1 VIYRRFRLVEELL
14 QGMESFTPRGSTV
27 HSALQLLR
35 SSGATVHSVMMSSSI
50 IVLFGDPPPLRRGP
64 SGFLISLSLH
74 VCVCGVLFLALNQP
88 HTADSRSLTQRYAVR
103 IMELRK
109 QEPKFHRPVQR
120 AISRPDQLPDT
131 HPIAHGGSPNT
142 AAAARI
148 PLNFSSQKQ
157 AVQTLVQPDAP
168 TDPTIP
174 QVPLPQVFVWSS
186 RDITVKKIVQ
196 PAPQTTAAIDVRPS
210 LDSPNQEVRV
220 ADLKISSTAY
230 DTNAPL
236 PAPSK
241 TSPVSAPATQQT
253 KMPETA
259 SKDAGKATPAGVI
272 SASNIQLQEGTATL
286 PMINEVAPA
295 PLSGSLTAGQP
306 KSLSETGQGK
316 TDGKQNGAGTGQTA
330 GNQVG
335 NAASGSGAGGQ
346 GGTSGLSGGDASVT
360 SGASQHTV
368 VHITL
373 PKDGKFGVVVVG
385 SSLAEDYPETVHLW
399 SNRLAYTVY
408 LRVGVSKNW
417 ILQYC
422 LPRVQETALVGGA
435 GRPDAPW
442 PYDITR
448 PSIDADANAD
458 AIMVHGFVN
467 ALGRFEQL
475 AVIFPTEL
483 AETKFLLHALQ
494 QWQFRPGTQNGQAT
508 TMEVLLIIPAE
519 TE

>member
-1 VIYRRFRLVEELL
+1 
-14 QGMESFTPRGSTV
+14 MK
-27 HSALQLLR
+27 
-35 SSGATVHSVMMSSSI
+35 SSSI
-50 IVLFGDPPPLRRGP
+50 LVLFGDPPPLRRGP
-64 SGFLISLSLH
+64 SGLLISLSLH
-74 VCVCGVLFLALNQP
+74 GCACVLLYLGLHQAHKV
-88 HTADSRSLTQRYAVR
+88 DSRLITQRFAVR

-109 QEPKFHRPVQR
+109 QEPKIQPPVQR
-120 AISRPDQLPDT
+120 ALLRPDPPPDT
-131 HPIAHGGSPNT
+131 HPMAAGGSREM
-142 AAAARI
+142 AAAPRI
-148 PLNFSSQKQ
+148 PLNFISQRE

-174 QVPLPQVFVWSS
+174 QAPLPQVFVWSS
-186 RDITVKKIVQ
+186 RDIAVKNIVQ
-196 PAPQTTAAIDVRPS
+196 PAPQTTAAIEVRPS
-210 LDSPNQEVRV
+210 LNPPNQEVHV
-220 ADLKISSTAY
+220 ADVQISSTAY
-230 DTNAPL
+230 DTKAPL

-241 TSPVSAPATQQT
+241 TSPINVPATRQTQQ
-253 KMPETA
+253 MQETA
-259 SKDAGKATPAGVI
+259 TKDTGKATPAGVI
-272 SASNIQLQEGTATL
+272 SASNIQLQEGTAAL

-295 PLSGSLTAGQP
+295 PFSGSLTAGQP
-306 KSLSETGQGK
+306 KSLSDIGRGK

-330 GNQVG
+330 GNQTGNQTG
-335 NAASGSGAGGQ
+335 NAASGSGSGGQ
-346 GGTSGLSGGDASVT
+346 GGANGTAGGNASVT
-360 SGASQHTV
+360 TGSSQPTI

-399 SNRLAYTVY
+399 SGRLAYTVY
-408 LRVGVSKNW
+408 LHVGVTKNW

-422 LPRVQETALVGGA
+422 LPRVQEAASTGSA

-494 QWQFRPGTQNGQAT
+494 QWQFRPAMQNGQAAA
-508 TMEVLLIIPAE
+508 MEILLIIPAE
-519 TE
+519 SE